1 MVLSLVLDQYEFMRY
16 DFGRA
21 VTFRLYTEDKETP
34 FDASGYT
41 GVLKSFKR
49 AGDRAFFFRDIE
61 RALSVIGQVA
71 QIITD
76 ITVSWTTQTDGV
88 GTFSY
93 TESARPTVPGYLWLE
108 IQLTKSG
115 EQTSTELVRVYIHP
129 SEAQ

>member
-1 MVLSLVLDQYEFMRY
+1 MVLRLILDQYEFMRY
-16 DFGRA
+16 DFGRD
-21 VTFRLYTEDKETP
+21 VVFKLYQEDGETP

-49 AGDRAFFFRDIE
+49 AGDRAFFFRDVE

-76 ITVSWTTQTDGV
+76 IAVTFTTATDGE
-88 GTFSY
+88 GTFKY
-93 TESARPTVPGYLWLE
+93 TDSAKPTVPGYLWLE
-108 IQLTKSG
+108 IQLVKAG

>member
-1 MVLSLVLDQYEFMRY
+1 LDQYEFARF

-21 VTFRLYTEDKETP
+21 VTFRLYQEDGETE

-49 AGDRAFFFRDIE
+49 AGDRAFFFRDVE
-61 RALSVIGQVA
+61 RALSVIGQLA

-76 ITVSWTTQTDGV
+76 ITISFTTQTAGV
-88 GTFSY
+88 GTFAY

-108 IQLTKSG
+108 IQLVKAG
-115 EQTSTELVRVYIHP
+115 EQTSSELVRVFVHP
-129 SEAQ
+129 SEAS

>member
-1 MVLSLVLDQYEFMRY
+1 MVLDQYEFMRH
-16 DFGRA
+16 DFGRP
-21 VTFRLYTEDKETP
+21 VTFRLYQEDGETP

-49 AGDRAFFFRDIE
+49 AGDRAFFFRDVE

-76 ITVSWTTQTDGV
+76 ITIVFTTQTDGV
-88 GTFSY
+88 GTFAY
-93 TESARPTVPGYLWLE
+93 TESAKPTVPGYLWLE
-108 IQLTKSG
+108 IQLVKAG
-115 EQTSTELVRVYIHP
+115 EQTSTELVRVYVHP